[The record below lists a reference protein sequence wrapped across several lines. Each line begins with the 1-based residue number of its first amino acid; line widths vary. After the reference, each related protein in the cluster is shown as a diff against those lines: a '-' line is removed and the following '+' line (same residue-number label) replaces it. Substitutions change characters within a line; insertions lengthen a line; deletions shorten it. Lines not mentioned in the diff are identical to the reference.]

1 VRDSLT
7 HEYCR
12 PGLSIRGLEESP
24 PEEGSPMDP
33 SPKDWGLDGEVLGD
47 SAGFGP
53 GEVPVELGLR
63 AASTKGDG
71 APLALGGGL

>member
-1 VRDSLT
+1 
-7 HEYCR
+7 
-12 PGLSIRGLEESP
+12 
-24 PEEGSPMDP
+24 MDP

-71 APLALGGGL
+71 APLALGGGGFEHHLGSGAMWALAMSSRC